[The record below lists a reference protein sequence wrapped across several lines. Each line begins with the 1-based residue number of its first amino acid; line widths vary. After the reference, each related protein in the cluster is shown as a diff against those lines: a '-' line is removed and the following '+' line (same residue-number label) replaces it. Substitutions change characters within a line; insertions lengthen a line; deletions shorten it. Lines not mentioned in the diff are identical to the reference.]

1 MGKPLVDLP
10 DAERVVID
18 ALEAAGH
25 DVVTTNYPDEALT
38 GTDYVLQVDLEAS
51 NADDYPVTERAQVR
65 VVAHV
70 GPNRRGAAKQHAA
83 EALADLYVYSSANV
97 AGIVPLVGRSTP
109 TTDPTTKNVMCWVLV
124 RVDLLATAATP

>member
-1 MGKPLVDLP
+1 LVDLP

-25 DVVTTNYPDEALT
+25 EVVTTNYPAETLA

-51 NADDYPVTERAQVR
+51 NIDDFPVVERAQVR

-83 EALADLYVYSSANV
+83 EALADLYVYSSSAV
-97 AGIVPLVGRSTP
+97 AGIVPLTGRSTP
-109 TTDPTTKNVMCWVLV
+109 STDPATKNVMCWVLV
-124 RVDLLATAATP
+124 RVDLLASNATP